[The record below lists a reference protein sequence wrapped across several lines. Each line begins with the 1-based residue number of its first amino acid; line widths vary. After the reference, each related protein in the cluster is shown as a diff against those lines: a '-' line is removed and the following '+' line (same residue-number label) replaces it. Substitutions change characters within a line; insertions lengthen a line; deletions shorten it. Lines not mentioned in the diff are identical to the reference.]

1 MEKNKNIII
10 FQPSRELAEQTCN
23 QITKFK
29 KYLDNPRVRELLV
42 VGGVNVKDQINQL
55 NAGIDI
61 VVGTPGRL
69 EDLIQGGNNILIL
82 SIRR

>member
-1 MEKNKNIII
+1 M

-29 KYLDNPRVRELLV
+29 KYLEDPKIKELLV

-55 NAGIDI
+55 NAGVHI

-69 EDLIQGGNNILIL
+69 VDLIQGGDYRQFRSYQIFLT
-82 SIRR
+82 